1 MALSLQ
7 EQQLMTAIL
16 SHLQTMPVEE
26 RKRRIADFVSE
37 EPSHKDF
44 LRQHFPDLYGE
55 VFGSAAQAEANSEH
69 LQ

>member
-1 MALSLQ
+1 MA
-7 EQQLMTAIL
+7 AIL
-16 SHLQTMPVEE
+16 SHLQTMPAEE

-44 LRQHFPDLYGE
+44 LRQHFPDLYRE
-55 VFGSAAQAEANSEH
+55 VFSDSNAAAANSEK

>member
-1 MALSLQ
+1 
-7 EQQLMTAIL
+7 
-16 SHLQTMPVEE
+16 MPVEE